1 MKIRARTIGVAGA
14 LACRAAFAQ
23 NEDDALR
30 LSFTQE
36 GGTARSAAM
45 ANAFGAL
52 GADPISAEINPAGIG
67 LYVASEFSLTMA
79 LEVNDVS
86 SRFYG
91 TTASG
96 TQSRFYLP
104 NFSLI
109 LHAPTERNDGWRAF
123 TYGLTYDRQASFHRD
138 RQVVGDH
145 VNSTLLTDFV
155 NEANGTPEA
164 DLAATY
170 PYTSGLA
177 WSTYAIDPVDTLPDT
192 YVARIP
198 QGADQRHQYT
208 IGSHGKVSSTAF
220 FLGANYDDRLY
231 LGAAVGIIGT
241 RLTRTTK
248 HNESND
254 DPNVDLQNFQYREDL
269 TVDGTGIDIKVGAIV
284 RVTDRLRAGLSYR
297 SPRWNTLD
305 DVFAMEMTTSFRTP
319 DSTGRSTYTAYSP
332 ESTFAYEINTPMSAV
347 ASLAYVVGQQGAISV
362 DYEWKDYRKA
372 KIRATDELM
381 TVYDFSAENQR
392 IGLTAA
398 MSHSVRVGTEWKA
411 GPWRFRAG
419 WGIWP
424 DPYAET
430 DARHGLPLTRYTA
443 GLGWRNDHLSIDF
456 AAQYDQRSSNYF
468 PYDPSLVQVVNEE
481 LTSYRGILTVAW
493 RP

>member
-1 MKIRARTIGVAGA
+1 MIRHTRTIGIAAV
-14 LACRAAFAQ
+14 LACRMAVAQ
-23 NEDDALR
+23 NEDDAMR

-79 LEVNDVS
+79 LEVNDAAS
-86 SRFYG
+86 QFYG
-91 TTASG
+91 TGASG

-109 LHAPTERNDGWRAF
+109 LHAPTEHNDGWRAF
-123 TYGLTYDRQASFHRD
+123 TYGLAYDRQATFHWD
-138 RQVVGDH
+138 RQVLGEH

-155 NEANGTPEA
+155 NEANGIAEA
-164 DLAATY
+164 DLFYTY

-177 WSTYAIDPVDTLPDT
+177 YGTYAIDPVDSLVNT
-192 YVARIP
+192 YVAQIP
-198 QGADQRHQYT
+198 QGADQRHQYS
-208 IGSHGKVSSTAF
+208 IESHGRVSSTSF
-220 FLGANYDDRLY
+220 FLGANYNDRLY

-254 DPNVDLQNFQYREDL
+254 DPYEDLQNFQYREDL
-269 TVDGTGIDIKVGAIV
+269 TMDGTGIDIKVGAIV
-284 RVTDRLRAGLSYR
+284 RLTDRLRAGLSYR
-297 SPRWNTLD
+297 SPRWNSLD
-305 DVFAMEMTTSFRTP
+305 DVFATEMATSFRTP
-319 DSTGRSTYTAYSP
+319 DTNGVSAYAAYSP
-332 ESTFAYEINTPMSAV
+332 ESTFAYEINTPQSVV
-347 ASLAYVVGQQGAISV
+347 ASLAYVVGQNGAIGI

-381 TVYDFSAENQR
+381 TVYDFSYENQQ
-392 IGLTAA
+392 IGLSAA

-424 DPYAET
+424 DPYSET

-443 GLGWRNDHLSIDF
+443 GLGWRNDHLSVDF
-456 AAQYDQRSSNYF
+456 AGQYDQRTYNYF